1 MQDTVGTYLHAIG
14 KIPMLTAAEEIHQAQ
29 LIRTWL
35 DYEGGPDNAPKG
47 VQRRGQRAVKR
58 FMEGNLRLVISLAKK
73 CELRG
78 KSVGLDLMD
87 LIQEGNIG
95 LSTAARKFDPELGY
109 KFSTYAYWWIRQSI
123 SRAIEMGNTI
133 RIPSNVLQ
141 AVNRLKKATNQ
152 MQGASFEDICT
163 AARLEPEGAKF
174 LMAVDHL
181 KRLSSLDASVNRPS
195 DTTAASLAELLP
207 DNSQTNPLEVLP
219 YEELLAKVRTELPAE
234 FALVEL
240 HLDHLFKEDISG
252 LIGLSRQK
260 TRNKVEK
267 SRRNL
272 RAALE
277 SHGARELLAA

>member
-1 MQDTVGTYLHAIG
+1 MQDTVGIYLSAIG

-35 DYEGGPDNAPKG
+35 DGPDNAPKG

-73 CELRG
+73 NELRG
-78 KSVGLDLMD
+78 KAVGLELID

-95 LSTAARKFDPELGY
+95 LNTAARKFDPELGY
-109 KFSTYAYWWIRQSI
+109 KFSTYAYWWIRQAI

-141 AVNRLKKATNQ
+141 AVNRLRKASSQ
-152 MQGASFEDICT
+152 MPGASFEEICV

-207 DNSQTNPLEVLP
+207 DNSQTNPLEELH
-219 YEELLAKVRTELPAE
+219 YEELFAKVRAQLPDE

-240 HLDHLFKEDISG
+240 HLECLFKEDLSRV
-252 LIGLSRQK
+252 IGQTRQK

-267 SRRNL
+267 SRRDL

>member
-1 MQDTVGTYLHAIG
+1 MQDTVGIYLSAIG

-35 DYEGGPDNAPKG
+35 DGPDNAPKG

-73 CELRG
+73 NELRG
-78 KSVGLDLMD
+78 KAVGLELID

-95 LSTAARKFDPELGY
+95 LNTAARKFDPELGY
-109 KFSTYAYWWIRQSI
+109 KFSTYAYWWIRQAI

-141 AVNRLKKATNQ
+141 AVSRLRKVVNE
-152 MQGASFEDICT
+152 MPGASFEEICV
-163 AARLEPEGAKF
+163 AARLEPEKAKF

-207 DNSQTNPLEVLP
+207 NSQTNPLEILP
-219 YEELLAKVRTELPAE
+219 YEELFATARAQLPAE
-234 FALVEL
+234 FALIEL
-240 HLDHLFKEDISG
+240 HLDHLFKADLSN
-252 LIGLSRQK
+252 LIGETRQK

-267 SRRNL
+267 ARRDL

-277 SHGARELLAA
+277 SHGARELLAS

>member
-1 MQDTVGTYLHAIG
+1 MQDTVGIYLNAIG

-35 DYEGGPDNAPKG
+35 DGPDNAPKG

-58 FMEGNLRLVISLAKK
+58 FMEGNLRLVISLARKN
-73 CELRG
+73 ELRG
-78 KSVGLDLMD
+78 KAVGLELID

-95 LSTAARKFDPELGY
+95 LNTAARKFDPELGY
-109 KFSTYAYWWIRQSI
+109 KFSTYAYWWIRQAI

-141 AVNRLKKATNQ
+141 AVNRLKKVANETP
-152 MQGASFEDICT
+152 GASFDEICV

-181 KRLSSLDASVNRPS
+181 KRLSSLDASVCVGPEASN
-195 DTTAASLAELLP
+195 TTLAELLP
-207 DNSQTNPLEVLP
+207 DNSQTNTLETLH
-219 YEELLAKVRTELPAE
+219 YKELFATARAELPEEA
-234 FALVEL
+234 ALVEL
-240 HLDHLFKEDISG
+240 HVECLFKEDLSN
-252 LIGLSRQK
+252 LIGETRQR

-267 SRRNL
+267 SRRDL

-277 SHGARELLAA
+277 LHGARELLAA

>member
-1 MQDTVGTYLHAIG
+1 MQDTVGQYLNAIG

-35 DYEGGPDNAPKG
+35 DYEGGPDSAPKG

-78 KSVGLDLMD
+78 KAVGLELID

-141 AVNRLKKATNQ
+141 AVNRLKKVANETP
-152 MQGASFEDICT
+152 GASFEDICT
-163 AARLEPEGAKF
+163 AARLEPQGAIF

-181 KRLSSLDASVNRPS
+181 KRLSSLDASVCVGPEASN
-195 DTTAASLAELLP
+195 TTLAELLP

-219 YEELLAKVRTELPAE
+219 YKELLAKVRTELPTE
-234 FALVEL
+234 FALIEL
-240 HLDHLFKEDISG
+240 HLECLFKEDISR
-252 LIGLSRQK
+252 LIGQTRQR

>member
-1 MQDTVGTYLHAIG
+1 MQDTVGIYLSAIG

-35 DYEGGPDNAPKG
+35 DYEGGADSAPKG

-58 FMEGNLRLVISLAKK
+58 FMEGNLRLVISLARKN
-73 CELRG
+73 ELRG
-78 KSVGLDLMD
+78 KAVGLELID

-95 LSTAARKFDPELGY
+95 LNTAARKFDPELGY
-109 KFSTYAYWWIRQSI
+109 KFSTYAYWWIRQAI
-123 SRAIEMGNTI
+123 YRAIEMGNTI
-133 RIPSNVLQ
+133 RIPSNILQ

-152 MQGASFEDICT
+152 TQGASFDEICG
-163 AARLEPEGAKF
+163 AARLEPEGARF

-181 KRLSSLDASVNRPS
+181 KSISSLDAAVCVGPEASN
-195 DTTAASLAELLP
+195 TTLAELLP
-207 DNSQTNPLEVLP
+207 DNSQTNPLELLH
-219 YEELLAKVRTELPAE
+219 YEELFAKVRTELPAE

-240 HLDHLFKEDISG
+240 HLECLFKEDISG

-267 SRRNL
+267 SRRDL
-272 RAALE
+272 REALV
-277 SHGARELLAA
+277 SYGARELLAA

>member
-1 MQDTVGTYLHAIG
+1 MQDTVGQYLSAIG

-35 DYEGGPDNAPKG
+35 DWPEGEAPKG
-47 VQRRGQRAVKR
+47 IQRRGQRAVRR
-58 FMEGNLRLVISLAKK
+58 FMEGNLRLVISLARKN
-73 CELRG
+73 ELRG
-78 KSVGLDLMD
+78 KSVGLELID

-109 KFSTYAYWWIRQSI
+109 KFSTYAYWWIRQAL
-123 SRAIEMGNTI
+123 SRAIESGNTI
-133 RIPSNVLQ
+133 RIPTNILQ
-141 AVNRLKKATNQ
+141 AVNRLKKVTSQ
-152 MQGASFEDICT
+152 TPGASFEDICV

-181 KRLSSLDASVNRPS
+181 RSLASLDASVNRPS

-207 DNSQTNPLEVLP
+207 DNSQTNPLEVLQ
-219 YEELLAKVRTELPAE
+219 YEELLDKVRAELPDE
-234 FALVEL
+234 FALIEL
-240 HLDHLFKEDISG
+240 HLEHLFKGALSN
-252 LIGLSRQK
+252 LIGETRQR

-277 SHGARELLAA
+277 LHGARELLAS

>member
-1 MQDTVGTYLHAIG
+1 MQDTVGIYLSAIG
-14 KIPMLTAAEEIHQAQ
+14 KIPLLTAAEEIHQAQ

-47 VQRRGQRAVKR
+47 VQRRGQRAVRR
-58 FMEGNLRLVISLAKK
+58 FMEGNLRLVISLARKN
-73 CELRG
+73 ELRG
-78 KSVGLDLMD
+78 KAVGLELID

-109 KFSTYAYWWIRQSI
+109 KFSTYAYWWIRQAI

-141 AVNRLKKATNQ
+141 SVNRLKKVANEKP
-152 MQGASFEDICT
+152 GASFEGICG
-163 AARLEPEGAKF
+163 AAGLEPEKGRF

-195 DTTAASLAELLP
+195 DTTAASLADLLP
-207 DNSQTNPLEVLP
+207 DNSQTNPLEVLH
-219 YEELLAKVRTELPAE
+219 YEELLAKVRAQLPAE

-240 HLDHLFKEDISG
+240 HLECLFKEDISS

-260 TRNKVEK
+260 KRNKVEK
-267 SRRNL
+267 SRRDL
-272 RAALE
+272 REALE
-277 SHGARELLAA
+277 LHGARELLAA

>member
-1 MQDTVGTYLHAIG
+1 MQDTVGQYLNAIG
-14 KIPMLTAAEEIHQAQ
+14 KIPMLSAAEEIHMAQ
-29 LIRTWL
+29 IIREWQ
-35 DYEGGPDNAPKG
+35 DYEGGPDSAPKG
-47 VQRRGQRAVKR
+47 IQRRGQRAVKR
-58 FMEGNLRLVISLAKK
+58 FMEGNLRLVISLARKN
-73 CELRG
+73 ENRG
-78 KSVGLDLMD
+78 KSVGLELID

-109 KFSTYAYWWIRQSI
+109 KFSTYAYWWIRQAI

-133 RIPSNVLQ
+133 RVPSNVSQ

-152 MQGASFEDICT
+152 MPGASFEEICT
-163 AARLEPEGAKF
+163 AARLEPEGARF
-174 LMAVDHL
+174 LMAVDHS
-181 KRLSSLDASVNRPS
+181 RSLSSLDAAVNRPS
-195 DTTAASLAELLP
+195 DTRAASLAELLP
-207 DNSQTNPLEVLP
+207 DNSQTNPLEVLQ
-219 YEELLAKVRTELPAE
+219 YEELLAKVRAQLPAE

-240 HLDHLFKEDISG
+240 HLDCLFKEDISG

-277 SHGARELLAA
+277 SHGAKELLAA

>member
-1 MQDTVGTYLHAIG
+1 MQDTVGIYLSAIG

-35 DYEGGPDNAPKG
+35 DYEGGPDSAPKG
-47 VQRRGQRAVKR
+47 IQRRGQRAVKR

-73 CELRG
+73 NENRG
-78 KSVGLDLMD
+78 KAVGLGLED
-87 LIQEGNIG
+87 LIQEGNLG
-95 LSTAARKFDPELGY
+95 LNTAARKFDPELGY
-109 KFSTYAYWWIRQSI
+109 KFSTYAYWWIRQAI

-152 MQGASFEDICT
+152 MQGSSFEEICT
-163 AARLEPEGAKF
+163 AAKLEPEGAKF

-181 KRLSSLDASVNRPS
+181 KRLSSLDAAVNRPS
-195 DTTAASLAELLP
+195 DTTAASLADLLP
-207 DNSQTNPLEVLP
+207 SSSQTNPLETLH
-219 YEELLAKVRTELPAE
+219 YKELFATARAELPEE

-240 HLDHLFKEDISG
+240 HLEFLFKEDISG
-252 LIGLSRQK
+252 LIGETRQR

-267 SRRNL
+267 ARRHL

-277 SHGARELLAA
+277 LHGSRELLAS

>member
-1 MQDTVGTYLHAIG
+1 MQDTVGQYLSAIG

-35 DYEGGPDNAPKG
+35 DWPEGEAPKG
-47 VQRRGQRAVKR
+47 IQRRGQRAVRR
-58 FMEGNLRLVISLAKK
+58 FMEGNLRLVISLARKN
-73 CELRG
+73 ELRG
-78 KSVGLDLMD
+78 KAVGLELID

-123 SRAIEMGNTI
+123 SRAIDSGNTI
-133 RIPSNVLQ
+133 RIPTNILQ
-141 AVNRLKKATNQ
+141 AVNRLRKATSQ
-152 MQGASFEDICT
+152 MQGASFGEICT
-163 AARLEPEGAKF
+163 AARLEPQGAKF

-181 KRLSSLDASVNRPS
+181 KSTASLDASVNRPS
-195 DTTAASLAELLP
+195 DTTAASLADLLP
-207 DNSQTNPLEVLP
+207 DISQTNPLEVLP
-219 YEELLAKVRTELPAE
+219 YKELLAKVRTELPTE
-234 FALVEL
+234 FALIEL
-240 HLDHLFKEDISG
+240 HLDHLFKEDISN
-252 LIGLSRQK
+252 LIGETRQR

-277 SHGARELLAA
+277 LHGARELLAS